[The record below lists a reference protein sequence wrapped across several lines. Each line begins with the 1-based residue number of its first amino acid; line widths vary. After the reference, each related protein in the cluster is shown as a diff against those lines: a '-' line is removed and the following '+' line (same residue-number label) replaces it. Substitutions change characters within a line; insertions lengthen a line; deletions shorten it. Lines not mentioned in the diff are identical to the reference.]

1 MKRLLV
7 IASLL
12 CTAAAPISFDL
23 LLPLRNRAQLEPFVA
38 AVSDPASPTYH
49 HFLTPAGFGLRFGP
63 DPATIARVT
72 AALRARGF
80 AVIAQTRSLHVTG
93 TQAQIEQIFA
103 TTLLTEPTDEGGT
116 RHVALAPLTLPAE
129 LADSGAITFTFSPHR
144 AHPHSRI
151 ITGAMDPANRQSAT
165 GLYWWDD
172 LKQAYAYPSLQTRIT
187 INNTPQK
194 LDGTGTTLAV
204 LMSSDVLN
212 SDIAA
217 IFAHENWA
225 ALTGTP
231 PPTLAARIAVNGGA
245 TIASP
250 TFAEASLDVQQA
262 LTGAPGAAVVLYE
275 IPDLSD
281 GSIIA
286 GTTAIVEQNAVD
298 LVSASFGACELE
310 YTSFYAGGRNDVGVL
325 AAEHELFLQGN
336 AQGITFI
343 ASSGDEGGRACPSP
357 AYTYNGAP
365 GSFITSVSVPA
376 SDPNVTAVGGTNL
389 VTTHTPGSLASAYAG
404 ENAWSDPEIPYD
416 IYGLGENVSGGVWGA
431 GGGYS
436 AVFGRPLYQRLV
448 PTGSLTRR
456 AVPDVGMQVGGC
468 PLGLAR
474 LQDGVCNGMNMAIN
488 GHGNA
493 QRSAVAVALHGALYG
508 LIGTSVAAPEFAG
521 ATALLIQQQGRM
533 GNLNPYLY
541 TLAARQAAGHGRYFH
556 TGIPG
561 YNGVVNTLLN
571 PVFSL
576 SVGLGTPLVSAYA
589 GLPANVPLTTSP
601 QTPGNP

>member
-1 MKRLLV
+1 MKPWLL

-12 CTAAAPISFDL
+12 CTGAAPISFDL

-38 AVSDPASPTYH
+38 ALSDPASPTYH
-49 HFLTPAGFGLRFGP
+49 HFLTPAGFGIRFGP
-63 DPATIARVT
+63 DPAMVDRVT

-80 AVIAQTRSLHVTG
+80 DVTAQTRGLHVTG
-93 TQAQIEQIFA
+93 SQARIEQTFA
-103 TTLLTEPTDEGGT
+103 TTLLPEPTAEGGT
-116 RHVALAPLTLPAE
+116 RHVSLAPLTLPPE
-129 LADSGAITFTFSPHR
+129 IADTGAATFTFSPHLSR
-144 AHPHSRI
+144 PHSRVI
-151 ITGAMDPANRQSAT
+151 AAIDPANRQSAT

-187 INNTPQK
+187 INKTPRP

-204 LMSSDVLN
+204 LMSSDVLDT
-212 SDIAA
+212 DIAD
-217 IFAHENWA
+217 IFTHENWTA
-225 ALTGTP
+225 HTGKP
-231 PPTLAARIAVNGGA
+231 PPRLAARIAINGGA
-245 TIASP
+245 TTASP
-250 TFAEASLDVQQA
+250 TFAEASLDVQQE
-262 LTGAPGAAVVLYE
+262 LTGAPGASVVLYE
-275 IPDLSD
+275 TPDLSD

-286 GTTAIVEQNAVD
+286 GYTAIVEQNAVD
-298 LVSASFGACELE
+298 LVSSSFGACELE
-310 YTSFYAGGRNDVGVL
+310 YTGVYAEGRNDVGVL

-343 ASSGDEGGRACPSP
+343 ASSGDEGGRACPSQDY
-357 AYTYNGAP
+357 AYNGTP
-365 GSFITSVSVPA
+365 GTFMTSVSVPA
-376 SDPNVTAVGGTNL
+376 ADPNVTAVGGTNL
-389 VTTHTPGSLASAYAG
+389 VTTHIPGSLASTYAG

-436 AVFGRPLYQRLV
+436 VVYGRPPYQRLV
-448 PTGSLTRR
+448 PTGSATRR
-456 AVPDVGMQVGGC
+456 ALPDIGMQVGGC

-474 LQDGVCNGMNMAIN
+474 LQEGLCNGLNTAID
-488 GHGNA
+488 GHGNS
-493 QRSAVAVALHGALYG
+493 QRSAVIVSLHGAFYG

-521 ATALLIQQQGRM
+521 ATSLLIEQQGRM

-571 PVFSL
+571 R
-576 SVGLGTPLVSAYA
+576 VSAYA
-589 GLPANVPLTTSP
+589 GLATAPLAASP
-601 QTPGNP
+601 QTPSNP